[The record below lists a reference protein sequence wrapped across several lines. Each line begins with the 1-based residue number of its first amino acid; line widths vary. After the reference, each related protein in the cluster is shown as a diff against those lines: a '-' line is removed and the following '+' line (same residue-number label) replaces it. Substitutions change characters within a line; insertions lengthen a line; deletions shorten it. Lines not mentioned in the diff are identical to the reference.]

1 MLTRGYSCIILV
13 SVYLL
18 TQGFEMKLSKKQK
31 EIVNI
36 SIELIA
42 DLGIQGFTIKNL
54 SKRLGVTEGAIY
66 RHFDSKT
73 EILFSILRAFQEES
87 STTLAGTC
95 SSNRSAMGDI
105 AYIFE
110 HHFNYFS
117 EKPAVAAVIFSESIF
132 QNNNL
137 LSKEVYKLLE
147 MHEETLMCIIERGQT
162 SGELRNGNIS
172 KVQLVRL
179 IIGSIRYTVTKW
191 RLTNHGFDIREE
203 GKTLLKNI
211 KELLKAK

>member
-1 MLTRGYSCIILV
+1 
-13 SVYLL
+13 
-18 TQGFEMKLSKKQK
+18 MKLSKKQK

-95 SSNRSAMGDI
+95 LSNRSAMDDI

-191 RLTNHGFDIREE
+191 RLTNYGFDIREE
-203 GKTLLKNI
+203 GKTLLENI
-211 KELLKAK
+211 KELLKAN